1 MLSLTIKILSFIS
14 LILSSA
20 SLYAMSGTPNTLEDV
35 ILYPITLNDK
45 NFSVQGHRGAKGLY
59 GPGNTNG
66 DLQVAID
73 AGVKSFE
80 IDVQVTSDNVV
91 VLGHDDDISLTCSWA
106 GLEEYSSK
114 YISNMTYA
122 EQQLWDCERA
132 SGLQPYPT
140 LSQLLA
146 IYSQHDLLTNIEIK
160 PNSSSKGLMI
170 AQQVM
175 DYNVGCGGCL
185 DNKIRF
191 SSFHWPVLKEIN
203 ELGNSSLK
211 FDIGALTAVHTAFHV
226 MDAANFAAVYSP
238 SKSLLT
244 QAAINNAKDRGLKVI
259 PYTVNDKEEW
269 DKFIGYGID
278 GMITDYPN
286 QLAVHVQSKELDQS
300 LPIGTDLNL
309 IANPSFEYDLGTNWI
324 EITGDWNS
332 VTDLSTYEGSRSL
345 SLAGYQG
352 ELTQEINLSQFKQA
366 MAHGQYFV
374 FRSYLGG
381 SADQAR
387 LIAEYLDDTGEVLAK
402 FDSFNISANGKW
414 QRIQDIRKAPQ
425 NTSAV
430 KIRVLLE
437 DQNGDGQTSAVL
449 DHFSFSAI
457 NP

>member
-1 MLSLTIKILSFIS
+1 MLSLATKALTVMS
-14 LILSSA
+14 LVLPSA
-20 SLYAMSGTPNTLEDV
+20 SLFAMSDTPNTLEDV
-35 ILYPITLNDK
+35 IPYPITLNDK
-45 NFSVQGHRGAKGLY
+45 NFIVQGHRGAKGLY

-66 DLQVAID
+66 DLHAAID

-80 IDVQVTSDNVV
+80 IDVQVTADNVV

-106 GLEEYSSK
+106 GLGDYSSK
-114 YISNMTYA
+114 FISNMTYA
-122 EQQLWDCERA
+122 EQQLWDCEST

-146 IYSQHDLLTNIEIK
+146 TYSQHDLLTNIEIK
-160 PNSSSKGLMI
+160 PNNSSKGLTI

-175 DYNVGCGGCL
+175 DFNVGCGGCL

-191 SSFHWPVLKEIN
+191 SSFHWSVLKDIN
-203 ELGNSSLK
+203 DLGNSSLK

-259 PYTVNDKEEW
+259 PYTVNDKADW
-269 DKFIGYGID
+269 DKFIGYGVD

-286 QLAVHVQSKELDQS
+286 QLAIHVQSKELNQA
-300 LPIGTDLNL
+300 LPIGTDINL
-309 IANPSFEYDLGTNWI
+309 IANPSFEYDLGTSWI
-324 EITGDWNS
+324 EVNGDWNS
-332 VTDLSTYEGSRSL
+332 VDSLPTYEGSRSL
-345 SLAGYQG
+345 SLDDYQG
-352 ELTQEINLSQFKQA
+352 ELTQVINLSQYKQA
-366 MAHGQYFV
+366 IAHGQYFI

-387 LIAEYLDDTGEVLAK
+387 LIAEYLDETGEVLAK
-402 FDSFNISANGKW
+402 FDSFNVSANGQW
-414 QRIQDIRKAPQ
+414 QRIQDIRQAPH

-430 KIRVLLE
+430 KIRILLE
-437 DQNGDGQTSAVL
+437 DQNGDGQSSAVL
-449 DHFSFSAI
+449 DHFIFSAI